1 MVKKPNTIIKCLKF
15 LNLNFTLQ
23 FKYLK
28 MIYLI
33 NYQNL
38 KSSERE
44 DRSYEL
50 LGAIY
55 KLAEQNKSIVDKI
68 NEDYEGPEITDTEE

>member
-33 NYQNL
+33 NHQNL